1 MAEFMSAILRD
12 EELFEYI
19 NAPSIEDIIQFTK
32 HIPDIIKIHN
42 YFYGDDLYDLRSY
55 LLSEENLKEF
65 TELDPLFSSKNRLEI
80 DEINELNIDILID
93 TINKCNIKLYVSSE
107 RFPIIINDNIIYHI
121 YKSDQLV
128 LLKQLPR
135 NQIYISYIDLNS
147 MIKHDIEFTQDE
159 LTMVYLTINMV
170 EGMNFTEELIN
181 KIPDGAYF
189 ISLDDNVII
198 ELLKIYDFNTIN
210 ILLNKAKIKYKS
222 IDDFIIWA
230 DELLNNTNIIWYT
243 TNLKY
248 IKRNN
253 NIYLYYDVL
262 LIEEVLNDTDIKY
275 CLTDDMELINKYPHI
290 TFKSFDSLT
299 SEMFN

>member
-1 MAEFMSAILRD
+1 MAELMSAILRD

-65 TELDPLFSSKNRLEI
+65 TELDTLFSLRDRLSV
-80 DEINELNIDILID
+80 DEINELNIGILID
-93 TINKCNIKLYVSSE
+93 MIDKYNIKLYVNPKY
-107 RFPIIINDNIIYHI
+107 FPIIINDKIIYHI
-121 YKSDQLV
+121 YKSDQLN

-135 NQIYISYIDLNS
+135 NQIYISRIDLNS
-147 MIKHDIEFTQDE
+147 MIKNDIEFTQDE
-159 LTMVYLTINMV
+159 LSILCFTINMV
-170 EGMNFTEELIN
+170 EGINFTEELIN
-181 KIPDGAYF
+181 KIPDLTPY
-189 ISLDDNVII
+189 ITLDDNVII

-222 IDDFIIWA
+222 IDDFIMWA
-230 DELLNNTNIIWYT
+230 DELLNNTNIIWCT
-243 TNLKY
+243 KNLEY
-248 IKRNN
+248 IKQNN
-253 NIYLYYDVL
+253 NIYLYYAL
-262 LIEEVLNDTDIKY
+262 YLGEEVLNDTDIKY
-275 CLTDDMELINKYPHI
+275 CLTDDMELINKYPRI

-299 SEMFN
+299 S